1 MHVQIKAIMSGEW
14 LPWQHSKVSP
24 AFCLRNGSSAAALCP
39 GSFAYVM
46 CCGTRTPATSV
57 TVFLLL
63 SFSPIF
69 LFLNQMRPQ
78 VPRLSKRLVGLPAV
92 RVRGPPGALR
102 QEQRGASVRHQR
114 PGAPEPVP
122 PAAGG
127 EDPGLHGPLPGE
139 VGGASVDFLIFEHVI
154 QKTDCQVR
162 PSA

>member
-1 MHVQIKAIMSGEW
+1 MATQQGFSCVLSEEW
-14 LPWQHSKVSP
+14 LIRCSP
-24 AFCLRNGSSAAALCP
+24 LSRFLCIRHVLRNQDASH
-39 GSFAYVM
+39 
-46 CCGTRTPATSV
+46 
-57 TVFLLL
+57 
-63 SFSPIF
+63 FSNCFPPSLFFPYF

-78 VPRLSKRLVGLPAV
+78 VPRLSERLVGLPAV

-139 VGGASVDFLIFEHVI
+139 VGGASVDC
-154 QKTDCQVR
+154 DCFRV
-162 PSA
+162 SASLLRHTLLLLQEPEGFF